1 MHNTVVLLRA
11 FRACPIASTIP
22 ASLLPRNFHMTPAP
36 QLSNADFEID
46 QHGSPVALEPA
57 DWLVLF
63 VPGLRKQW
71 WHPFVHARHKHC
83 FVMRPGVEGGYI
95 LVEPW
100 WTRMMISTLTAAQA
114 RKFLLWG
121 AQGDVLVVRENIP
134 GAGSQV
140 RGWMTCAALTA
151 YLLGR
156 SYPVWTPHGL
166 YRRLLREP
174 GVRRVNPVFL
184 LQSLGAEHVRPHVH
198 GVPETVCC

>member
-1 MHNTVVLLRA
+1 MRSLPGSSDYPESLHMASVL
-11 FRACPIASTIP
+11 
-22 ASLLPRNFHMTPAP
+22 
-36 QLSNADFEID
+36 QLSEADLEID

-71 WHPFVHARHKHC
+71 WHRFVHVRHKHC
-83 FVMRPGVEGGYI
+83 FVMRPGAAGEYI

-114 RKFLLWG
+114 HRFLLWG
-121 AQGDVLVVRENIP
+121 ARGDVLLVRERIP
-134 GAGSQV
+134 GDGSQL

-156 SYPVWTPHGL
+156 SYAVWTPHGL

-174 GVRRVNPVFL
+174 GVRRVNPSL
-184 LQSLGAEHVRPHVH
+184 LLEGLGAEHFRLRVH
-198 GVPETVCC
+198 SVPETASC

>member
-1 MHNTVVLLRA
+1 
-11 FRACPIASTIP
+11 
-22 ASLLPRNFHMTPAP
+22 MTAIP
-36 QLSNADFEID
+36 QLSEADFEID
-46 QHGSPVALEPA
+46 QHGSPVALAPA

-83 FVMRPGVEGGYI
+83 FVMRPGATGEYI

-100 WTRMMISTLTAAQA
+100 WTRMMISTLTADQA

-121 AQGDVLVVRENIP
+121 ARGDVLLVRENIP

-140 RGWMTCAALTA
+140 RGWMTCAALTS

-156 SYPVWTPHGL
+156 RYSVWTPHGL

-174 GVRRVNPVFL
+174 GVRRVDP
-184 LQSLGAEHVRPHVH
+184 LQLVEGLGGEHFRLHVH
-198 GVPETVCC
+198 SVPGAAT

>member
-1 MHNTVVLLRA
+1 LGREE
-11 FRACPIASTIP
+11 I
-22 ASLLPRNFHMTPAP
+22 HMTDVLRRLAVVTGELCDAP
-36 QLSNADFEID
+36 IEVD
-46 QHGSPVALEPA
+46 QHGSPVTLEPA

-71 WHPFVHARHKHC
+71 WHPLVSIEHKHC
-83 FVMRPGVEGGYI
+83 FLMRPDGSGGYI
-95 LVEPW
+95 IVEPW

-121 AQGDVLVVRENIP
+121 ARGDMLLVRENVP

-140 RGWMTCAALTA
+140 QGWMTCAAMTA

-156 SYPVWTPHGL
+156 NYHVWTPHGL

-174 GVRRVNPVFL
+174 GVRRVNPL
-184 LQSLGAEHVRPHVH
+184 LVLQGLDSEHFVPHVRSVR
-198 GVPETVCC
+198 EAAAC

>member
-1 MHNTVVLLRA
+1 MTDTIRNEAPTVRE
-11 FRACPIASTIP
+11 PSE
-22 ASLLPRNFHMTPAP
+22 
-36 QLSNADFEID
+36 ADIEID
-46 QHGSPVALEPA
+46 EHGSPVTLEPA

-71 WHPFVHARHKHC
+71 WHPFVHVRHKHC
-83 FVMRPGVEGGYI
+83 FLMRPSGAGGYI

-121 AQGDVLVVRENIP
+121 VRGDVLLVREKIP

-166 YRRLLREP
+166 YRRLLRER
-174 GVRRVNPVFL
+174 GVRRVSSLRL
-184 LQSLGAEHVRPHVH
+184 LQDVGAEHFLSLVH
-198 GVPETVCC
+198 SVQ

>member
-1 MHNTVVLLRA
+1 MSG
-11 FRACPIASTIP
+11 IKE
-22 ASLLPRNFHMTPAP
+22 
-36 QLSNADFEID
+36 LSELKIEID
-46 QHGSPVALEPA
+46 QHGSLVALEPA

-71 WHPFVHARHKHC
+71 WHRFVHDRHKHC
-83 FVMRPGVEGGYI
+83 FVMRPGASGQYI

-100 WTRMMISTLTAAQA
+100 WTRMMISTLDAAQA
-114 RKFLLWG
+114 QKFLLWG
-121 AQGDVLVVRENIP
+121 SRGDVLLVRERIP

-156 SYPVWTPHGL
+156 NYSVWTPHGL

-174 GVRRVNPVFL
+174 AVRRVNPLQL
-184 LQSLGAEHVRPHVH
+184 LEGLGTDRFRLHMHV
-198 GVPETVCC
+198 VPEALPC

>member
-1 MHNTVVLLRA
+1 MTAV
-11 FRACPIASTIP
+11 TQ
-22 ASLLPRNFHMTPAP
+22 LPE
-36 QLSNADFEID
+36 LEFEID

-71 WHPFVHARHKHC
+71 WHRFVHDRHKHC
-83 FVMRPGVEGGYI
+83 FVMRPGAAGEYI

-100 WTRMMISTLTAAQA
+100 WTRMMISTLNAAQA

-121 AQGDVLVVRENIP
+121 ARGDVLLVRERIP
-134 GAGSQV
+134 GAGSQM

-156 SYPVWTPHGL
+156 NYPVWTPHGL
-166 YRRLLREP
+166 YQRLLREP
-174 GVRRVNPVFL
+174 AVRRVNPLHL
-184 LQSLGAEHVRPHVH
+184 LDGLGVEHFRLHVH
-198 GVPETVCC
+198 GVPEAVSC